1 MTKFAEVSSM
11 VLSPFRGKGKLELI
25 RLIFLVVITFWL
37 FTSNLWA
44 QDDYSDV
51 EHSQDHSDETHMD
64 MNELAVFVGGTA
76 MLENK
81 GTYFS
86 LGLDYL
92 RALSSSGI
100 WGAGG
105 FAEVIFKKHP
115 EWVFGGLIYYRFPNH
130 FFIRTGPGIEILR
143 HEEIDPECNC
153 THVKSETDFLYRI
166 GLGYSYH
173 KNNLILS
180 PTVDLD
186 IGRSETA
193 LVFGLNFGYA
203 F

>member
-1 MTKFAEVSSM
+1 MH
-11 VLSPFRGKGKLELI
+11 KLKK
-25 RLIFLVVITFWL
+25 IFLLIALTFSIFNTDL
-37 FTSNLWA
+37 RA
-44 QDDYSDV
+44 QDNQS
-51 EHSQDHSDETHMD
+51 ESENSQENLTDTHLK

-92 RALSSSGI
+92 RVLSSSGI

>member
-1 MTKFAEVSSM
+1 MKLVMFLI
-11 VLSPFRGKGKLELI
+11 VLSVC
-25 RLIFLVVITFWL
+25 IFGTTLL
-37 FTSNLWA
+37 A
-44 QDDYSDV
+44 QENQSDV
-51 EHSQDHSDETHMD
+51 EDSQDHSSEMHMD
-64 MNELAVFVGGTA
+64 MNHLAVFVGGTA
-76 MLENK
+76 MMEKK
-81 GTYFS
+81 GTYFT

-92 RALSSSGI
+92 RILSTSRK

-105 FAEVIFKKHP
+105 FAEVIFTKHP
-115 EWVFGGLIYYRFPNH
+115 EWVFGALIYYRLVEQ

-153 THVKSETDFLYRI
+153 TNVKSETEFLYRI

-173 KNNLILS
+173 KNSLILS

-186 IGRSETA
+186 FIRSETA
-193 LVFGLNFGYA
+193 FVFGLNVGFS